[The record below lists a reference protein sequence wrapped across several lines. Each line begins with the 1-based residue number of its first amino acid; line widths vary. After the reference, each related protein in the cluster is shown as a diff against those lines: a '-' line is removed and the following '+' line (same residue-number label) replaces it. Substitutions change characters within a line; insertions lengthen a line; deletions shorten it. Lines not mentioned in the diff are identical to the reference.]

1 MIETVII
8 VLLSLAFGSFANNVI
23 SYFINSSKFDLV
35 HSACFCGKKRL
46 EWVELIPVLS
56 YFLQKGKCT
65 ECKSKI
71 SFRYPLIE
79 ILTLTIALIV
89 YFFVGVETNSILIFF
104 ILYTLLI
111 ISVIDFYKLI
121 IPNLLTIILLML
133 SIIYLVMNSYS
144 ILNRITFSILLSG
157 ILLVISYFFEK
168 YKNKIV
174 IGAGDIK
181 LIFVLSLLLNV
192 IDSMLALWVS
202 SLIGLLAV
210 VLFNIKDFSNLK
222 TIKIP
227 FGLYLSIGF
236 AIVYLWNLKSG
247 SVELE
252 SILLSVWQM
261 K

>member
-1 MIETVII
+1 MLDLTLITLI
-8 VLLSLAFGSFANNVI
+8 SLAFGSFANNVI
-23 SYFINSSKFDLV
+23 SYYINSNTFDLLY
-35 HSACFCGKKRL
+35 STCFCGKKRL
-46 EWVELIPVLS
+46 EWFELIPVLS

-65 ECKSKI
+65 ECKNKI
-71 SFRYPLIE
+71 SFRYPLVE

-89 YFFVGVETNSILIFF
+89 YFFSGVETNSIVIFF

-111 ISVIDFYKLI
+111 ISVIDVYKLI

-133 SIIYLVMNSYS
+133 SIIYLIENSYS
-144 ILNRITFSILLSG
+144 ILDRIVYSTVLAIILFG
-157 ILLVISYFFEK
+157 ISYFYEK

-236 AIVYLWNLKSG
+236 TIVYLWNLKTG

-252 SILLSVWQM
+252 SMLLSLWQM

>member
-1 MIETVII
+1 
-8 VLLSLAFGSFANNVI
+8 
-23 SYFINSSKFDLV
+23 
-35 HSACFCGKKRL
+35 
-46 EWVELIPVLS
+46 
-56 YFLQKGKCT
+56 
-65 ECKSKI
+65 
-71 SFRYPLIE
+71 
-79 ILTLTIALIV
+79 
-89 YFFVGVETNSILIFF
+89 
-104 ILYTLLI
+104 
-111 ISVIDFYKLI
+111 
-121 IPNLLTIILLML
+121 ML
-133 SIIYLVMNSYS
+133 SIIYLIENSYS
-144 ILNRITFSILLSG
+144 ILDRIVYSTVLAIILFG
-157 ILLVISYFFEK
+157 ISYFYEK

-236 AIVYLWNLKSG
+236 TIVYLWNLKTG

-252 SILLSVWQM
+252 SMLLSLWQM

>member
-1 MIETVII
+1 M
-8 VLLSLAFGSFANNVI
+8 
-23 SYFINSSKFDLV
+23 
-35 HSACFCGKKRL
+35 
-46 EWVELIPVLS
+46 LS

-71 SFRYPLIE
+71 SIRYPFVE
-79 ILTLTIALIV
+79 VLTQTIALIV
-89 YFFVGVETNSILIFF
+89 YLFVGVEINSILIFF

-111 ISVIDFYKLI
+111 ISVIDLYKLI

-133 SIIYLVMNSYS
+133 SIIYLVENSYS
-144 ILNRITFSILLSG
+144 ILDRIVYSTVLAIILFG
-157 ILLVISYFFEK
+157 ISYFYEK

-252 SILLSVWQM
+252 SILLSLWQM

>member
-1 MIETVII
+1 MFELALITLI
-8 VLLSLAFGSFANNVI
+8 SLAFGSFANNVI
-23 SYFINSSKFDLV
+23 SLYVNSSKFDLLR
-35 HSACFCGKKRL
+35 STCLCGKKRL
-46 EWVELIPVLS
+46 EWFELIPVLS
-56 YFLQKGKCT
+56 YFFQKGKCT
-65 ECKSKI
+65 ECKNKI
-71 SFRYPLIE
+71 SFRYPLVE

-89 YFFVGVETNSILIFF
+89 YFFTGVEINSILIFF

-111 ISVIDFYKLI
+111 ISVIDLYKLI

-133 SIIYLVMNSYS
+133 SIIYLVENSYS
-144 ILNRITFSILLSG
+144 ILDRIVYSTVLAIILFG
-157 ILLVISYFFEK
+157 ISYFYEK

-252 SILLSVWQM
+252 SILLSLWQM